1 MARFDNITC
10 PPMLELNEL
19 PSDSFQIGG
28 GINENNANFWI
39 DAGASKVELNISISA
54 IEFINPSVLYR

>member
-1 MARFDNITC
+1 
-10 PPMLELNEL
+10 MLELNEL

-39 DAGASKVELNISISA
+39 DAGASKVELNMSISA